1 MIDEGEKQRKK
12 GKKAQRQKKKIL
24 QILQWACFQPYQEG
38 PSQRPIDCTQMK
50 AFFVFGIMSRGIIT
64 RREND
69 HPPHAEKS
77 KRMGQPI
84 RDGQARMEDEAKRGQ
99 ATKNLCFEINM

>member
-1 MIDEGEKQRKK
+1 
-12 GKKAQRQKKKIL
+12 L

-38 PSQRPIDCTQMK
+38 PTVKDPHRLHTDEG
-50 AFFVFGIMSRGIIT
+50 FFVFGIMSRGIIT

-84 RDGQARMEDEAKRGQ
+84 RDDQARMEDEAKWGQ
-99 ATKNLCFEINM
+99 ATENCALR